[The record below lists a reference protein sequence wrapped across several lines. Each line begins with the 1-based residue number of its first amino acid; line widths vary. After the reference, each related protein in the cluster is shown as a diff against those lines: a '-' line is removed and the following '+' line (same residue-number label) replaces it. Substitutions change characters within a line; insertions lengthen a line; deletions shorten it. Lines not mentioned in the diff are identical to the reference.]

1 MTDPVA
7 QVIGAAWY
15 WHSWQDTDYDELASS
30 LVAGHLIECSGYVT
44 GSNFA
49 GFYEYPL
56 DDLFD
61 ITFGIAEV
69 EKDGTCVIT
78 KHDAKKGFVT
88 EDTVKCQFL
97 YELQGN
103 VYLNS
108 DVKAILD
115 DVQVKAEPG
124 KNRYEVSPGLFNPSP
139 QIHAD
144 SLTQCPSLGHQRR
157 TSTSYHQ
164 TRHLLL
170 CRLPIRNRRQRNR
183 LRNIREIRSLGA
195 HDPLRSQAPQHP

>member
-1 MTDPVA
+1 MM

-15 WHSWQDTDYDELASS
+15 WHSWRDTDYDELAGA
-30 LVAGHLIECSGYVT
+30 LIAGHLIECSGYVT

-56 DDLFD
+56 EDLYD
-61 ITFGIAEV
+61 ITFGIAEI

-78 KHDAKKGFVT
+78 KHDAKNGFVN

-115 DVQVKAEPG
+115 EVQVRQES
-124 KNRYEVSPGLFNPSP
+124 KNR
-139 QIHAD
+139 
-144 SLTQCPSLGHQRR
+144 
-157 TSTSYHQ
+157 
-164 TRHLLL
+164 
-170 CRLPIRNRRQRNR
+170 
-183 LRNIREIRSLGA
+183 
-195 HDPLRSQAPQHP
+195 

>member
-1 MTDPVA
+1 LID
-7 QVIGAAWY
+7 
-15 WHSWQDTDYDELASS
+15 WHSWKDTDYDELAGA
-30 LVAGHLIECSGYVT
+30 LIAGHLIECSGYVT

-56 DDLFD
+56 DDLYD

-69 EKDGTCVIT
+69 NKDGTCVAT
-78 KHDAKKGFVT
+78 KHDAKNGFVT

-115 DVQVKAEPG
+115 NVQVKAES
-124 KNRYEVSPGLFNPSP
+124 KNRYDTPIAKHQSYDYYILNTIPESASGASKAPLHPQPPNSLSSTKPATNPKSSSTPPGTAP
-139 QIHAD
+139 
-144 SLTQCPSLGHQRR
+144 
-157 TSTSYHQ
+157 
-164 TRHLLL
+164 
-170 CRLPIRNRRQRNR
+170 
-183 LRNIREIRSLGA
+183 LRNSISGSA
-195 HDPLRSQAPQHP
+195 

>member
-1 MTDPVA
+1 MNDEVYA
-7 QVIGAAWY
+7 DFYSID
-15 WHSWQDTDYDELASS
+15 WHSWKDTDYDELAGA
-30 LVAGHLIECSGYVT
+30 LIAGHLIECSGYVT

-56 DDLFD
+56 DDLYD

-69 EKDGTCVIT
+69 NKDGTCVAT
-78 KHDAKKGFVT
+78 KHDAKNGFVT

-115 DVQVKAEPG
+115 NVQVKAES
-124 KNRYEVSPGLFNPSP
+124 KNRYDTPKDSQDQFILITTLQSPR
-139 QIHAD
+139 
-144 SLTQCPSLGHQRR
+144 LGHQRR
-157 TSTSYHQ
+157 PSAPNHQ
-164 TRHLLL
+164 TRHLLPS
-170 CRLPIRNRRQRNR
+170 RLSIRNRRQRHR
-183 LRNIREIRSLGA
+183 VRHL
-195 HDPLRSQAPQHP
+195 

>member
-1 MTDPVA
+1 
-7 QVIGAAWY
+7 VIGAAWF
-15 WHSWQDTDYDELASS
+15 WHSWKDSDYDELAGG
-30 LVAGHLIECSGYVT
+30 LIAGHLIECSGYVT

-61 ITFGIAEV
+61 MVYGIAEV
-69 EKDGTCVIT
+69 ERDGSCVIT

-103 VYLNS
+103 IYLNS

-115 DVQVKAEPG
+115 DVQVKQEG
-124 KNRYEVSPGLFNPSP
+124 KNRYDFSISSIIPKTYELNQPQSPSMGHKRPSTTP
-139 QIHAD
+139 HD
-144 SLTQCPSLGHQRR
+144 
-157 TSTSYHQ
+157 Q
-164 TRHLLL
+164 TRHLLPR
-170 CRLPIRNRRQRNR
+170 RLPIRNNR
-183 LRNIREIRSLGA
+183 KRHWLRYIRKIR
-195 HDPLRSQAPQHP
+195 PLRTYDTLRPPAPQDP

>member
-1 MTDPVA
+1 M
-7 QVIGAAWY
+7 IGAAWF
-15 WHSWQDTDYDELASS
+15 WHSWKDTDYDELAGG
-30 LVAGHLIECSGYVT
+30 LIAGHLIECSGYVT

-61 ITFGIAEV
+61 MVYGIAEV
-69 EKDGTCVIT
+69 ESDGSCVIT

-88 EDTVKCQFL
+88 ADTVKCQFL

-115 DVQVKAEPG
+115 NVQVKQEG
-124 KNRYEVSPGLFNPSP
+124 KDRYNLSHVPHPRNSYTDYSTESACGASK
-139 QIHAD
+139 AD
-144 SLTQCPSLGHQRR
+144 H
-157 TSTSYHQ
+157 H
-164 TRHLLL
+164 
-170 CRLPIRNRRQRNR
+170 RLQPN
-183 LRNIREIRSLGA
+183 
-195 HDPLRSQAPQHP
+195 

>member
-1 MTDPVA
+1 MNDEVYA
-7 QVIGAAWY
+7 KFYSVD
-15 WHSWQDTDYDELASS
+15 WHSWKDTDYDELAGA
-30 LVAGHLIECSGYVT
+30 LIAGHLIECSGYVT

-56 DDLFD
+56 DDLYD

-69 EKDGTCVIT
+69 DKDGTCVAT
-78 KHDAKKGFVT
+78 KHDAKNGFVT

-115 DVQVKAEPG
+115 NVQVKAES
-124 KNRYEVSPGLFNPSP
+124 KNRYETPIAKHHSHDYYILNTIPESVSGASKAPLHPQPPNSPSSTKPATNPKSSSTPPGTAP
-139 QIHAD
+139 
-144 SLTQCPSLGHQRR
+144 
-157 TSTSYHQ
+157 
-164 TRHLLL
+164 
-170 CRLPIRNRRQRNR
+170 
-183 LRNIREIRSLGA
+183 LRNSISGSA
-195 HDPLRSQAPQHP
+195 

>member
-1 MTDPVA
+1 VNTEYLLIALRGLTD
-7 QVIGAAWY
+7 WY
-15 WHSWQDTDYDELASS
+15 SWKDTDYDQLAGA
-30 LVAGHLIECSGYVT
+30 LIAGHLIECSGYVT

-56 DDLFD
+56 DDLYD

-69 EKDGTCVIT
+69 SNDGTCVVT
-78 KHDAKKGFVT
+78 KHDAKNGFVN

-115 DVQVKAEPG
+115 GVRVEAESN
-124 KNRYEVSPGLFNPSP
+124 NRYGKRQSPRKS
-139 QIHAD
+139 
-144 SLTQCPSLGHQRR
+144 SWTKMS
-157 TSTSYHQ
+157 
-164 TRHLLL
+164 
-170 CRLPIRNRRQRNR
+170 
-183 LRNIREIRSLGA
+183 
-195 HDPLRSQAPQHP
+195 

>member
-1 MTDPVA
+1 V

-15 WHSWQDTDYDELASS
+15 WYSWRDTDYDRLAGA
-30 LVAGHLIECSGYVT
+30 LIAGHLIECSSYVT

-56 DDLFD
+56 DDLYD

-69 EKDGTCVIT
+69 ERDGTCVIT
-78 KHDAKKGFVT
+78 KHDKKNGFVT

-103 VYLNS
+103 IYLNS

-115 DVQVKAEPG
+115 NVRIKTVS
-124 KNRYEVSPGLFNPSP
+124 KNRYAKFRPSHVSLDTL
-139 QIHAD
+139 ICM
-144 SLTQCPSLGHQRR
+144 LTILKSASLGYKRC
-157 TSTSYHQ
+157 TSATNHKTSY
-164 TRHLLL
+164 LLP
-170 CRLPIRNRRQRNR
+170 RGLPIRDCGQLDR
-183 LRNIREIRSLGA
+183 LCDIREI
-195 HDPLRSQAPQHP
+195 

>member
-1 MTDPVA
+1 MTDEVYA
-7 QVIGAAWY
+7 KFSSID
-15 WHSWQDTDYDELASS
+15 WHSWKDTDYDELAGA
-30 LVAGHLIECSGYVT
+30 LIAGHLIECSGYVT

-56 DDLFD
+56 DDLYD

-69 EKDGTCVIT
+69 NKDGTCVAT
-78 KHDAKKGFVT
+78 KHDAKNGFVT

-115 DVQVKAEPG
+115 NVQVKAES
-124 KNRYEVSPGLFNPSP
+124 KNRYNTPIAKHHSYDYDILNTIPESASGASKAPLHPQPPNSPSSTKPATNPKS
-139 QIHAD
+139 
-144 SLTQCPSLGHQRR
+144 S
-157 TSTSYHQ
+157 STPPG
-164 TRHLLL
+164 TA
-170 CRLPIRNRRQRNR
+170 P
-183 LRNIREIRSLGA
+183 LRNSISGSA
-195 HDPLRSQAPQHP
+195 

>member
-1 MTDPVA
+1 VTATVSALCLVA
-7 QVIGAAWY
+7 DLVSQVIGAAWY

-56 DDLFD
+56 DDLYD

-78 KHDAKKGFVT
+78 KHDAKMGFVT

-124 KNRYEVSPGLFNPSP
+124 KNRYETSPSGSNLSP
-139 QIHAD
+139 
-144 SLTQCPSLGHQRR
+144 
-157 TSTSYHQ
+157 
-164 TRHLLL
+164 
-170 CRLPIRNRRQRNR
+170 
-183 LRNIREIRSLGA
+183 
-195 HDPLRSQAPQHP
+195 

>member
-1 MTDPVA
+1 LID
-7 QVIGAAWY
+7 
-15 WHSWQDTDYDELASS
+15 WHSWKDTDYDELAGA
-30 LVAGHLIECSGYVT
+30 LIAGHLIECSGYVT

-56 DDLFD
+56 DDLYD

-69 EKDGTCVIT
+69 NKDGTCVAT
-78 KHDAKKGFVT
+78 KHEAKNGFVT

-115 DVQVKAEPG
+115 NVQVKAES
-124 KNRYEVSPGLFNPSP
+124 KNRYDTLKITRTNYTDNNTPESASGASKAPLRLQPPNSPSSTKPATNPKS
-139 QIHAD
+139 
-144 SLTQCPSLGHQRR
+144 SLT
-157 TSTSYHQ
+157 
-164 TRHLLL
+164 
-170 CRLPIRNRRQRNR
+170 
-183 LRNIREIRSLGA
+183 
-195 HDPLRSQAPQHP
+195 PLATAPLKNSISGSA